1 MRVDVKIPLEDF
13 PEVPVLDPLDAG
25 DLEAPH
31 GLVEKFLDLL
41 IVPVRTQKS
50 DCLQERKTKGLSQL
64 KPNERQC

>member
-31 GLVEKFLDLL
+31 GLVEKCLDLL
-41 IVPVRTQKS
+41 I
-50 DCLQERKTKGLSQL
+50 LF
-64 KPNERQC
+64 